1 MLKIKNIAS
10 RRVCLVSRRRQT
22 RTRHIFWP
30 NRSEY
35 QAGFVPMLVMIIIV
49 LGAVLWF
56 GYRHVSDVHK
66 KQLEQKTSQVENSLS
81 Q

>member
-1 MLKIKNIAS
+1 MHQNKNIAS
-10 RRVCLVSRRRQT
+10 HRVFFIFKGRKT
-22 RTRHIFWP
+22 RARHIFWP

-49 LGAVLWF
+49 LGVVLWF